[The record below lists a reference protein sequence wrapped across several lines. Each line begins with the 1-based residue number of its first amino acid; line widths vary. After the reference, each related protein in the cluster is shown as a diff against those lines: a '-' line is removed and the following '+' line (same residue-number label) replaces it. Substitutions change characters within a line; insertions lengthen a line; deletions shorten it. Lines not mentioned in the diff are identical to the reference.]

1 MWTILFI
8 PLRLMAQS
16 QSWQIVEL
24 TKINR
29 IQVVE
34 YASSQLTTMANGV
47 TTLPAFR
54 RRAHVSFTHLFWVR
68 ELPTR
73 EAKAGR

>member
-1 MWTILFI
+1 MWMILFI
-8 PLRLMAQS
+8 PLRLMAQR

-29 IQVVE
+29 MQVVE
-34 YASSQLTTMANGV
+34 YASSQLTTTANGV

-54 RRAHVSFTHLFWVR
+54 RGAHVSFTHLFWAR
-68 ELPTR
+68 ELPMR
-73 EAKAGR
+73 KVKVGR